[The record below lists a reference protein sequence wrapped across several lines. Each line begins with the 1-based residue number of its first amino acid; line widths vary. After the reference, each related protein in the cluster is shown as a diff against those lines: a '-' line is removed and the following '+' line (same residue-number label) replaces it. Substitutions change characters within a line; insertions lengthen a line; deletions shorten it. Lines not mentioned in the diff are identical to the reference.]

1 MTKGMKGRLRG
12 FTFMEIVVSLAIIGI
27 LTSICLPLA
36 EMSVQRRKEDD
47 LRASLRQIRAA
58 LDAYRVAVD
67 EGRVKREAGES
78 GYPKSLRALVDG
90 VEDASSASGGRI
102 YFLRR
107 LARDPFF
114 PDRTVPPEQTWG
126 QRSYASPADAPKAGK
141 DVYDIYSMARGKGLN
156 GVEYREW

>member
-1 MTKGMKGRLRG
+1 MKSRPRG
-12 FTFMEIVVSLAIIGI
+12 FTFMEFVVSLAIIGI

-67 EGRVKREAGES
+67 EGRIKREAGES
-78 GYPKSLRALVDG
+78 GYPKTLRVLVDG
-90 VEDASSASGGRI
+90 VEDASSANGGRI

-114 PDRTVPPEQTWG
+114 PDRAVPPEQTWG
-126 QRSYASPADAPKAGK
+126 QRSYASPADAPTAGK
-141 DVYDIYSMARGKGLN
+141 DVYDVYSMARGKGLN

>member
-1 MTKGMKGRLRG
+1 MKKRPKSRPRG
-12 FTFMEIVVSLAIIGI
+12 FTFIEIVISLAIIGI

-67 EGRVKREAGES
+67 EGRIKREAGES
-78 GYPKSLRALVDG
+78 GYPKSLRVLVDG
-90 VEDASSASGGRI
+90 IEDASSASGGRI

-107 LARDPFF
+107 LARDPLF
-114 PDRTVPPEQTWG
+114 PDRAVPPEQTWG
-126 QRSYASPADAPKAGK
+126 QRSYASPADAPKSGK
-141 DVYDIYSMARGKGLN
+141 DVYDVYSMARGRGLN

>member
-1 MTKGMKGRLRG
+1 VNKRLKSRLRG
-12 FTFMEIVVSLAIIGI
+12 FTFIEIVVSLAIIGI

-67 EGRVKREAGES
+67 EGRIKREAGES
-78 GYPKSLRALVDG
+78 GYPKSLRVLVDG
-90 VEDASSASGGRI
+90 IEDASSASGGRI

-107 LARDPFF
+107 LTRDPFF
-114 PDRTVPPEQTWG
+114 PDRAAPPEQTWG

-141 DVYDIYSMARGKGLN
+141 DVYDVYSMARGRGLN
-156 GVEYREW
+156 GVEYSQW